1 MKIALRWLGR
11 LVTAALLAL
20 FGIVVLVPAVTGS
33 TTLTVLSGS
42 MEPTFKPGALLIVQP
57 VKAEEIQVGSIL
69 TYRPASDEDI
79 LITHRVV
86 SQQVT
91 DAGTSWVTRGDA
103 NGADD
108 APIVY
113 EQVRGKVLF
122 AVPYL
127 GYVRQ
132 FLTSGGPWL
141 MIGVALVMVLALLWP
156 LLRRGAKNDDAGEAG
171 GSPEAGPAAKNTQAT
186 PPSGRRPEPVTAT
199 LRGASS

>member
-1 MKIALRWLGR
+1 MKTALRWLGR

-20 FGIVVLVPAVTGS
+20 FGIVVVVPAATGS

-42 MEPTFKPGALLIVQP
+42 MEPTFKPGAMLIVQP
-57 VKAEEIQVGSIL
+57 VKAEEIQVGSVL

-86 SQQVT
+86 SQQIT
-91 DAGTSWVTRGDA
+91 AAGTTWVTRGDA

-113 EQVRGKVLF
+113 EQVRGKVLY
-122 AVPYL
+122 ALPYL

-132 FLTSGGPWL
+132 FLTAGGPWL

-156 LLRRGAKNDDAGEAG
+156 LLRRGQKNDDPEEAG
-171 GSPEAGPAAKNTQAT
+171 SPAQGSAADHARPEE
-186 PPSGRRPEPVTAT
+186 PSGRRPEPVTAT

>member
-1 MKIALRWLGR
+1 MKTALRWLGR

-20 FGIVVLVPAVTGS
+20 FGIVVVVPAVTGS

-57 VKAEEIQVGSIL
+57 VAAEDIEVGSIL
-69 TYRPASDEDI
+69 TFRPEADQDV

-86 SQQVT
+86 RQEST
-91 DAGTSWVTRGDA
+91 ADGERWVTRGDA

-113 EQVRGKVLF
+113 DQVRGKVLF
-122 AVPYL
+122 ALPLL
-127 GYVRQ
+127 GHVRQ

-141 MIGVALVMVLALLWP
+141 MIAAAAVVVIALIWP
-156 LLRRGAKNDDAGEAG
+156 LLTKGRRTPPAGEPE
-171 GSPEAGPAAKNTQAT
+171 GSSDSLPAAHNTQA
-186 PPSGRRPEPVTAT
+186 PESLGHRPEPVIASS
-199 LRGASS
+199 RGASS